1 MQTKNPHFND
11 ISVGKNSLQKK
22 KRELSQKQ
30 LDDHLGVTFQQ
41 IQKYKKGINSVE
53 AELLQE
59 ITKILDVPL
68 SFTLTSQ

>member
-1 MQTKNPHFND
+1 M
-11 ISVGKNSLQKK
+11 
-22 KRELSQKQ
+22 
-30 LDDHLGVTFQQ
+30 
-41 IQKYKKGINSVE
+41 QKYKKRINPVE